1 MAFQSY
7 DGYEQI
13 IDEIKARV
21 NRSFAGYD
29 KYNGRIR
36 DGVNNPINDLRLKV
50 VNEIENLQTE
60 IDCIM
65 EGRMTMMEEEYYN
78 EEA

>member
-21 NRSFAGYD
+21 NRSFAEYD
-29 KYNGRIR
+29 KYYSDRPYDI
-36 DGVNNPINDLRLKV
+36 DSSINSLRLKV
-50 VNEIENLQTE
+50 VAEIENLQTE

-65 EGRMTMMEEEYYN
+65 DGRMTMMEEEYYN

>member
-1 MAFQSY
+1 MALQSY

-21 NRSFAGYD
+21 NRSFAEYD
-29 KYNGRIR
+29 KYNSPRPY
-36 DGVNNPINDLRLKV
+36 DVNSPINDLRLKV
-50 VNEIENLQTE
+50 VSEIENLQTE

>member
-21 NRSFAGYD
+21 NRSFAEYD
-29 KYNGRIR
+29 KYNSDRPYDI
-36 DGVNNPINDLRLKV
+36 DSPINSLLDSRSWLRLRIFRLK
-50 VNEIENLQTE
+50 
-60 IDCIM
+60 
-65 EGRMTMMEEEYYN
+65 
-78 EEA
+78 

>member
-13 IDEIKARV
+13 IDEIKSRV
-21 NRSFAGYD
+21 NKSFAEYD
-29 KYNGRIR
+29 KYSSPRPY
-36 DGVNNPINDLRLKV
+36 DVKSPINDLRLKV
-50 VNEIENLQTE
+50 VSEIESLQTE

>member
-21 NRSFAGYD
+21 NRSFAEYD
-29 KYNGRIR
+29 KYNSDRPYDVDR
-36 DGVNNPINDLRLKV
+36 PINSLRLKV
-50 VNEIENLQTE
+50 VAEIENLQTE

-65 EGRMTMMEEEYYN
+65 DGRMTRMEEEYYN